1 MIRLI
6 HKNSYW
12 GITIERCFPAGFI
25 ILVVPHDE
33 LTIIVAKACRTRE
46 LSAEQ
51 KFTREHW
58 RKQVLSVCGDGLKY
72 FFTRAIF
79 SWQCYEKR

>member
-1 MIRLI
+1 MNNDKFLPVGIPVELI
-6 HKNSYW
+6 SLHSNSHENSYW

-25 ILVVPHDE
+25 ILVVPNDE

-58 RKQVLSVCGDGLKY
+58 RK
-72 FFTRAIF
+72 
-79 SWQCYEKR
+79 